1 MKVSADKFLFLV
13 MGCLL
18 LAALKTT
25 AQTSNYG
32 QSGGN
37 SAIQYDS
44 QGRPIRAQKGGDSLQ
59 HRDRYADSIT
69 IFYRYFDST
78 RIRKLDS
85 SLNDFSKRFPQ
96 PYWMAGLGNTG
107 TATHSLLFDPLMK
120 AGWDAGFHQYDLYK
134 FNIETTRFFQTTRP
148 FTEMAYS
155 LGNNSEQL
163 VDIVHT
169 QNRKSN
175 FNLSFEYRFSNAPG
189 QLRTQN
195 ANLNNMRFTWRYQTL
210 NKRYEAYFIFINNKN
225 VSSENGGLQ
234 DPNYIDSIQLNDP
247 YQLQTR
253 LGNAGPA
260 SRNPF
265 TNTAITTGN
274 IYKENTVLFRH
285 HYDFGQKDSI
295 VTDSMTIKLF
305 YPRLRLE
312 HILTV
317 NSSSYNFFDYYAD
330 STSYKKYFN
339 YNLPGNSS
347 GYYDTVNFKDAW
359 NNLINE
365 FSVISYPDKNNIS
378 QFLKVGAG
386 MQNLKA
392 TFNDVSVNHYY
403 NLYVTGEY
411 RNRTRNNIW
420 DIEAN
425 GKLYLNGLNAG
436 DYSAFISLKRQLSK
450 KIGFLQLGF
459 QNVNKTPSFIYNRAT
474 SFPVAAHP
482 NFNKE
487 NIIRLFANYENP
499 KAAFKLSGEYF
510 LVNNY
515 AYFDSFFVAKQEATL
530 FNVLHVSA
538 EKAFH
543 LSKYIHW
550 YTEVHLQQATGG
562 ASVNLPFLLTRNRIA
577 FEGNFYTNLFL
588 STGIEIRYYSNY
600 HAANYSPF
608 TGQFFYQNSSVS
620 ANKPD
625 INFFFHFRIK
635 SFKGFFRLENL
646 NTLMGTGKDK
656 YNYMVPFY
664 PSQTVWLRF
673 GVWWSFVN

>member
-1 MKVSADKFLFLV
+1 MN
-13 MGCLL
+13 CLL
-18 LAALKTT
+18 LTAVKTT

-32 QSGGN
+32 QSSSS

-96 PYWMAGLGNTG
+96 PYWMVGLGNTG
-107 TATHSLLFDPLMK
+107 TAAHSLLFDPLMK

-195 ANLNNMRFTWRYQTL
+195 ANLNNMRFTGRYQTL

-234 DPNYIDSIQLNDP
+234 NPNYIDSIQLNDP

-274 IYKENTVLFRH
+274 TYKENTILFRH

-312 HILTV
+312 HTLTI

-386 MQNLKA
+386 LQNLKA

-403 NLYVTGEY
+403 NLYVTEEY

-459 QNVNKTPSFIYNRAT
+459 QNVNKTPSFIYNSAT

-515 AYFDSFFVAKQEATL
+515 SYFDSFFVAKQEAAL

-543 LSKYIHW
+543 LSKYINW

-562 ASVNLPFLLTRNRIA
+562 ASVNLPFLLTRNRLA

-608 TGQFFYQNSSVS
+608 IGQFFYQNSSATS
-620 ANKPD
+620 NKPD

-646 NTLMGTGKDK
+646 NTLLGTGKDK
-656 YNYMVPFY
+656 YNYMVPLY

>member
-543 LSKYIHW
+543 LSKYINW

>member
-1 MKVSADKFLFLV
+1 

-543 LSKYIHW
+543 LSKYINW